1 MTINS
6 YLKLNLATIENSS
19 SILSLKK
26 FIQSQILT
34 FLAQISDIFTESL
47 FLTDIP
53 LVSTITDTHL
63 IYRSAI
69 ALKLAQKSFLNPE
82 ILADKLFN
90 TLINTCCKSENTIN
104 LTVQIQLIDQVWLVF
119 YLDFYSIQH
128 WLNVLSKQVDY
139 LPPRSLT
146 IGITEPLIAGYCQYA
161 HARASALLRLAEQE
175 KVFSL
180 PILALTEPSTQ
191 LNLSPPE
198 RSLLEQI
205 LKVSDQ
211 LEETKKENWLKIA
224 RNLSESFLGFER
236 HSRLFSNKNCPK
248 KQFRWLLLINTRFLL
263 QIILLTKLKISAPDE
278 L

>member
-53 LVSTITDTHL
+53 LVPTITDTHL

-90 TLINTCCKSENTIN
+90 TLINTSCKSENTIN
-104 LTVQIQLIDQVWLVF
+104 LTLQIQLLDQVWLVF

-128 WLNVLSKQVDY
+128 WLSMLSKQLDY
-139 LPPRSLT
+139 LPRSPT
-146 IGITEPLIAGYCQYA
+146 IGITEPLMAGYCQYA

-205 LKVSDQ
+205 LKVTDQ

-224 RNLSESFLGFER
+224 SKLSESFLDVER
-236 HSRLFSNKNCPK
+236 HSRLFSNKNSPK

-263 QIILLTKLKISAPDE
+263 QIILLTKLKISAPDK